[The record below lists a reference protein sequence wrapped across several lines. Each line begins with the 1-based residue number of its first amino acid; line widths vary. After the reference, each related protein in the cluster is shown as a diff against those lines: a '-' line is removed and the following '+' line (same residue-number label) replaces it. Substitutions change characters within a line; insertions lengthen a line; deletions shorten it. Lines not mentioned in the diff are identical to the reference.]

1 MSKHLPSSP
10 LLTSFHKWS
19 GSIKRLSFKDLNKAN
34 GRSQQLKKQHQQKHA
49 RELPLNLE
57 QDPIAATLA
66 SFDRLNLY
74 TRIRYP
80 RDFLMAFTL
89 VKQPQWF
96 KQQMVEYRGKNSNEN
111 VSTSKNREI
120 RLLDQT
126 VYGKI
131 NNDAEIVLK
140 KESDPLLLV
149 DYERLDAELA
159 RAAQTGS
166 LEYFDTKLCNLEHNQ
181 KTSNATPAP
190 RPSASS
196 DSPTEE
202 ANCSDSEKYNRHQ
215 NLIPPMSTF
224 ERQDLWL
231 MPKDIG
237 IQPIRNSS
245 TEYRLTTAQGPIT
258 SYIPLSWA
266 HLDDMVKI
274 GPKATK
280 LQPSKHSKNQQ
291 QQQQQRQQ
299 QQQQQGSKYS
309 VQPKFFPLADSG
321 KLGRYFSCMFPLHL
335 KNQLEGFPNYQVF
348 YRLNIGEVIIL
359 QLLKTVKQW
368 LVKYYVQINGK
379 KQDEEN
385 VLVKLGS
392 QLSHKD
398 VVCLIGKTK
407 ENDDVDVNIFGTAE
421 CKLDS
426 TDNEE
431 ASKQVLTKIN
441 IDQIRAKLKEIYSSD
456 TYQDSVY
463 KNLVLSQIEQV
474 AFIFEKLANES
485 NLQSNGYVNG
495 EFRLRST
502 DSEPYEML
510 VRNLI
515 RLGVFLEN

>member
-1 MSKHLPSSP
+1 
-10 LLTSFHKWS
+10 
-19 GSIKRLSFKDLNKAN
+19 
-34 GRSQQLKKQHQQKHA
+34 
-49 RELPLNLE
+49 
-57 QDPIAATLA
+57 
-66 SFDRLNLY
+66 
-74 TRIRYP
+74 
-80 RDFLMAFTL
+80 
-89 VKQPQWF
+89 
-96 KQQMVEYRGKNSNEN
+96 
-111 VSTSKNREI
+111 
-120 RLLDQT
+120 
-126 VYGKI
+126 
-131 NNDAEIVLK
+131 
-140 KESDPLLLV
+140 
-149 DYERLDAELA
+149 
-159 RAAQTGS
+159 
-166 LEYFDTKLCNLEHNQ
+166 
-181 KTSNATPAP
+181 
-190 RPSASS
+190 
-196 DSPTEE
+196 
-202 ANCSDSEKYNRHQ
+202 
-215 NLIPPMSTF
+215 
-224 ERQDLWL
+224 
-231 MPKDIG
+231 
-237 IQPIRNSS
+237 
-245 TEYRLTTAQGPIT
+245 
-258 SYIPLSWA
+258 
-266 HLDDMVKI
+266 
-274 GPKATK
+274 
-280 LQPSKHSKNQQ
+280 
-291 QQQQQRQQ
+291 
-299 QQQQQGSKYS
+299 
-309 VQPKFFPLADSG
+309 
-321 KLGRYFSCMFPLHL
+321 MFPLHL